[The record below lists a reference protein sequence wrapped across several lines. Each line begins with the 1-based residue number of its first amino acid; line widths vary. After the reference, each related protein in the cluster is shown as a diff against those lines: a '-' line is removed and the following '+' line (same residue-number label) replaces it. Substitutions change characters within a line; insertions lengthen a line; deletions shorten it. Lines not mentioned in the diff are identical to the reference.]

1 MSDVQ
6 VFVLIRT
13 KLQFGFPWKNKRRY
27 RFFSQALDSVLSQ
40 ECKNIS
46 LNIIL
51 LQDSWWRLSS
61 KPQRISMPRFCRNI
75 INDNIKVTN
84 KYPDWNVYF
93 YSCRSKGAAYSM
105 FNIREVLFKLS
116 RNDNDIAILLDDD
129 DILSYSGAVKDIY
142 DCMQNRKDG
151 KDGAGVCISQFE
163 IIGEVDKS
171 IVNRGGY
178 RHNKLVEQK
187 DLKPEM
193 KEPYGEGSLCFADS
207 LGWTKSYRV
216 GVLKQYHNDLLCYF
230 GSRRKLKRF
239 MCCNNAYEDFPDI
252 INLCRKDVNVVGLPK
267 KTHSYRKLSGS
278 ITSTPHKSDFV
289 HKRPNYLALLMGLYK
304 YLGDGCLDYSASK
317 VVVARYFAVK
327 VLTVENILARYRSDE
342 HTHWGM
348 IKYENGYFVRRLL
361 DVLRKNDLLYD
372 FLELLRDVKYL
383 DESKKKI
390 ADEGKGEPDS
400 PFKLLERTC
409 RNEALKGRVD
419 IGNLLCD
426 RQVRFRVNRIKKNY
440 LKYAVIVFIGVLVSF
455 LLYVFGKGGG
465 DNGWTSVLP
474 MIGSLVGSIYLL
486 FKDAKNEREL
496 QERYTER
503 FCESVDELQRHL
515 MAGLRV
521 LFAIKR
527 DMESSNGLFRPAK
540 VHFANLQVFSQL
552 LTNQWDDFLVL
563 EKFRYLPQLRVNI
576 RNINNS
582 ARFMEEYVESGTYR
596 SEKMEKIID
605 WEIARYVGYITRF
618 RFFADKKSFVLPDVK
633 RLSIYVM
640 YDDVLQDMAKRL
652 SSELSNNEQETLAEL
667 NGYFKRYIDGRKN
680 EPEVLFV

>member
-13 KLQFGFPWKNKRRY
+13 KLQFGFPWKSKRRY

-40 ECKNIS
+40 ECNNIN

-61 KPQRISMPRFCRNI
+61 KPQRIPIPRFCRNV
-75 INDNIKVTN
+75 INENIKIKN
-84 KYPDWNVYF
+84 KCSDCNVYF
-93 YSCRSKGAAYSM
+93 YSCRCKGAAYSM
-105 FNIREVLFKLS
+105 FNIREALFKLS

-129 DILSYSGAVKDIY
+129 DILAYSGAVKDIY
-142 DCMQNRKDG
+142 DCMQNREDG

-178 RHNKLVEQK
+178 RHNKLVEQI

-230 GSRRKLKRF
+230 GSRRNLKRF
-239 MCCNNAYEDFPDI
+239 MCRNNAYEDFPDI

-304 YLGDGCLDYSASK
+304 YLDGGCLKSASK

-327 VLTVENILARYRSDE
+327 VLTVENILAKYRSDE
-342 HTHWGM
+342 EPHWGM
-348 IKYENGYFVRRLL
+348 IKYENGYFMRRLL

-372 FLELLRDVKYL
+372 FLELLKDVKCL
-383 DESKKKI
+383 DESGNN
-390 ADEGKGEPDS
+390 ATAVGKGKPDS
-400 PFKLLERTC
+400 PFKILELTC

-426 RQVRFRVNRIKKNY
+426 KQVRFRVNRIKKNY
-440 LKYAVIVFIGVLVSF
+440 LKYAVIVLIGILLSCLVYILVKDSN
-455 LLYVFGKGGG
+455 
-465 DNGWTSVLP
+465 DRWTAVLP
-474 MIGSLVGSIYLL
+474 MIGSLASFIYLI

-527 DMESSNGLFRPAK
+527 DMESSKSLFPPAK

-563 EKFRYLPQLRVNI
+563 EKFGYLPNLRVDI

-582 ARFMEEYVESGTYR
+582 AKFMEEYVESSMYCP
-596 SEKMEKIID
+596 EKMKEIID
-605 WEIARYVGYITRF
+605 WEIVRYVGYITRF
-618 RFFADKKSFVLPDVK
+618 RFFADKKSFVLPNVK
-633 RLSIYVM
+633 QLSIYVM

-652 SSELSNNEQETLAEL
+652 SSELSNNEQETLKEL

-680 EPEVLFV
+680 EPEVLFL